1 VPSHWLQFARLLYV
15 ATKLQAD
22 ESTPVFRIATQ
33 FRYPDGF
40 TMSNQM
46 KRLVGCRPSDVRDC
60 LGYEWFIEEWL
71 KQERNR
77 TSF

>member
-1 VPSHWLQFARLLYV
+1 MARNLGYIVRCGGWRTADPMAFAAAR
-15 ATKLQAD
+15 
-22 ESTPVFRIATQ
+22 RIAAQ
-33 FRYPDGF
+33 YRYPDGF

-46 KRLVGCRPSDVRDC
+46 KRLVGWRPSDVRQY

-77 TSF
+77 TNF